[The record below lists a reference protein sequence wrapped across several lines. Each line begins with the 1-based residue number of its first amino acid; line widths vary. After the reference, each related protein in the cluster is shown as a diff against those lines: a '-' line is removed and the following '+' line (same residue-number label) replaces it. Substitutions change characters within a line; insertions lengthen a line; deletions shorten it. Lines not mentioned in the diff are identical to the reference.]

1 MKWRPSKNGRGMNSR
16 GCVKFSGDIAIRDI
30 RYSPAREEIMED
42 MPLGTVYGLPPRL
55 DELHHFRVF
64 AFVQI
69 VEVIDHLK
77 CQQKMVQNTKPQK
90 RHGEWRP
97 AVSYP
102 LPQGSYSTNPPQGT
116 NSTNSSSRPIIVIHD
131 TSHDDTI
138 TYQVL
143 YTKCIP
149 YKSQTSPGGWR

>member
-102 LPQGSYSTNPPQGT
+102 CPMGPTQRIPLRGQTRPTPPAVL
-116 NSTNSSSRPIIVIHD
+116 VIHD